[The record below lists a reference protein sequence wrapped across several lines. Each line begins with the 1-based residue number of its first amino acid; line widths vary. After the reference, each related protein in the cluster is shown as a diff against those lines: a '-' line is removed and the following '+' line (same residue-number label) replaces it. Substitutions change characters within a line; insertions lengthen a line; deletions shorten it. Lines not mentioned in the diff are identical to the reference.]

1 MRTLGPLKLVDWLLL
16 VVVLTAAAALR
27 SYYIVEFTERGEAEP
42 SAVYRVQS
50 DPTPLD
56 ETHVASPAFVRCREF
71 LTKVLEEEGGGQI
84 QPQAAIRWLH
94 VVLGTLTAGLY
105 FALGRRAFASTL
117 VGLLAGLFVA
127 ADPFAIINTGELQD
141 GTAASFLLAV
151 AVTAGA
157 TAGQRAGA
165 ISSILMGLALAGLV
179 LLRLALAPFA
189 LVTLIWFLYRSSN
202 IKQGWLTALLA
213 FLAFGA
219 AVGSWMGN
227 NYQRRGEPLPIVDT
241 VWWHLWLGNNPQA
254 TGGPLPAFAAPRD
267 EKPEPDKPQGQIPA
281 DEKAQR
287 KPAPIPHM
295 GHEELARNV
304 LDEVTNHPVET
315 VERRVLAA
323 LWFFTG
329 NIEGQRF
336 AMFAEPVRQPGEE
349 PLPHLGDVLYC
360 TLIGM
365 LFLAL
370 IGWRW
375 SYVWRYHSMPLQ
387 LAVFWVPLPYL
398 LSHAEALHGPR
409 LPLDGVLLTLGAF
422 AVCCLVPGLGGR
434 LLRGELPG
442 SAEAETTPQT
452 PAPARL

>member
-1 MRTLGPLKLVDWLLL
+1 MRTLGPLRLVDWLLL
-16 VVVLTAAAALR
+16 LLVLAAAGAAR
-27 SYYIVEFTERGEAEP
+27 GYYVLEFTAGGDAEP
-42 SAVYRVQS
+42 NAVYRVQS
-50 DPTPLD
+50 DPTPQD
-56 ETHVASPAFVRCREF
+56 QVHIASPAYQLCRDFV
-71 LTKVLEEEGGGQI
+71 TKVVEEQGGGQI

-94 VVLGTLTAGLY
+94 VVLGALTAGLY
-105 FALGRRAFASTL
+105 FVLGRRAFGSSL

-141 GTAASFLLAV
+141 GVLTSFLLA
-151 AVTAGA
+151 AALSAGA

-165 ISSILMGLALAGLV
+165 VSSILLGLALAGLV
-179 LLRLALAPFA
+179 LVRLALVPFA
-189 LVTLIWFLYRSSN
+189 LATLIWFLYRNSHLRA
-202 IKQGWLTALLA
+202 GWLAALLA

-254 TGGPLPAFAAPRD
+254 TGGPAGDMAPLQPAQ
-267 EKPEPDKPQGQIPA
+267 PELEQPK
-281 DEKAQR
+281 DEKADDAKAPP
-287 KPAPIPHM
+287 KPPAVPRL
-295 GHEELARNV
+295 GHEELARHV
-304 LDEVTNHPVET
+304 LDEVTEHPVET

-329 NIEGQRF
+329 GVEGQRF
-336 AMFAEPVRQPGEE
+336 GMFAEPVREPGDE
-349 PLPHLGDVLYC
+349 PLPRLGEILYC
-360 TLIGM
+360 TLAGM
-365 LFLAL
+365 LFLSL

-375 SYVWRYHSMPLQ
+375 SYAWRYHSMPLQ

-409 LPLDGVLLTLGAF
+409 LPLDGVLLTLAAF
-422 AVCCLVPGLGGR
+422 TVCCLVPGLGGR
-434 LLRGELPG
+434 LLRGELPA
-442 SAEAETTPQT
+442 SAEAASNPQE